1 MKLSVCQR
9 ARLKTMSTGWKVG
22 MEPSDNN
29 QTDRNLGFKKAST
42 GMWSGKTDSG
52 ELHSRMTL
60 LFKLTVS
67 RSFPVE
73 AMCPSLSEG
82 HGFLCAGC
90 LSCRLTDFCYLS

>member
-1 MKLSVCQR
+1 
-9 ARLKTMSTGWKVG
+9 MSTGWKVG

-73 AMCPSLSEG
+73 AMCPSSSEG